1 MHHETGGGLHLE
13 QPYWQR
19 SSMVP
24 NRRLAAARPRGTSP
38 PSHSLVC
45 EPEDPAAQ
53 ITSVPHA
60 MRTSKSFFF
69 TRCKRKNGS
78 SIQSII
84 HFFHFFVWSAA
95 NAYMGWPPFFS
106 LHRLKRLLIL
116 RNKKSII

>member
-19 SSMVP
+19 TSTVP
-24 NRRLAAARPRGTSP
+24 NRQLAAARPRGTSL

-60 MRTSKSFFF
+60 MSTSYSFFF

-78 SIQSII
+78 SIQS
-84 HFFHFFVWSAA
+84 
-95 NAYMGWPPFFS
+95 
-106 LHRLKRLLIL
+106 KRVPATTPVL
-116 RNKKSII
+116 SIRIGDYTCTVPST